1 MLRHV
6 ISNLRRQDWMA
17 VAIELVIVILGVFIG
32 IQVSNWNQARAD
44 VQLGQDYAKRLAR
57 DLNTNLAGVRAESA
71 YYSAV
76 LQSVRKT
83 DALLREPDSD
93 PRELVVNAYRATESI
108 YNPPVRATWDQIVSS
123 GHLGLLPARAVE
135 SGLSQYFAFDTAQ
148 DLYKT
153 GRASDYRRPCGKS
166 SRWTC
171 RSPCTRPAATCGTGT
186 AISSGSSNAANSRPI
201 PRPSRQLPLRF
212 AAIRASPRPCAI
224 STALPSMQRSTSAAC
239 KAPSRMHATHWAPG
253 RNLRQRRRP
262 TPRARLLRQGDD
274 SMLRHVIVHLRRQDW
289 MAVIIEPGL
298 AEQKP

>member
-1 MLRHV
+1 MLRRV

-57 DLNTNLAGVRAESA
+57 DLDTNLAGVRAESA

-93 PRELVVNAYRATESI
+93 PRELVVNAYRATEI
-108 YNPPVRATWDQIVSS
+108 LYNAPVRATWDQIVSS

-153 GRASDYRRPCGKS
+153 GRASDYRKTVREIIPLDMQIAMHK
-166 SRWTC
+166 TC
-171 RSPCTRPAATCGTGT
+171 SDVRDRHGYIVGFVERCQFEGDPAALKTVAAALRGNPGVAASLRYQYSFVVNATTNVGRLKSNLEDALGALGARPQFT
-186 AISSGSSNAANSRPI
+186 ATAAP
-201 PRPSRQLPLRF
+201 
-212 AAIRASPRPCAI
+212 AAARAVV
-224 STALPSMQRSTSAAC
+224 
-239 KAPSRMHATHWAPG
+239 AT
-253 RNLRQRRRP
+253 RR
-262 TPRARLLRQGDD
+262 
-274 SMLRHVIVHLRRQDW
+274 
-289 MAVIIEPGL
+289 
-298 AEQKP
+298 